1 MVRDSFDVISEGF
14 DEALYVPP
22 KPEFELYLDRQAMD
36 VIVYVLIY
44 KKTEYK

>member
-1 MVRDSFDVISEGF
+1 MKMKGQSK
-14 DEALYVPP
+14 L
-22 KPEFELYLDRQAMD
+22 LYLDRQAMD

>member
-1 MVRDSFDVISEGF
+1 MKMKGQSKR
-14 DEALYVPP
+14 
-22 KPEFELYLDRQAMD
+22 LYLDHQAMD